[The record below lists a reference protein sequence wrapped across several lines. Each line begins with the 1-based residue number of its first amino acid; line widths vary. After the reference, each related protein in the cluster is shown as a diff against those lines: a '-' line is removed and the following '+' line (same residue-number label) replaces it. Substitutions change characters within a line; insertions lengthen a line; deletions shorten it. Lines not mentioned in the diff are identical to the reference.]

1 MLQQGEF
8 YDLPIISILDEPEGS
23 YYIVQSE
30 GQDYKVKMYNFQRN
44 DIEQRQRKI
53 LPCHVRECT
62 ALLRSV
68 AGSRQKIPCPCH

>member
-30 GQDYKVKMYNFQRN
+30 GQDYKVKMYNFHRTATTEN
-44 DIEQRQRKI
+44 PA
-53 LPCHVRECT
+53 LPC
-62 ALLRSV
+62 A
-68 AGSRQKIPCPCH
+68 